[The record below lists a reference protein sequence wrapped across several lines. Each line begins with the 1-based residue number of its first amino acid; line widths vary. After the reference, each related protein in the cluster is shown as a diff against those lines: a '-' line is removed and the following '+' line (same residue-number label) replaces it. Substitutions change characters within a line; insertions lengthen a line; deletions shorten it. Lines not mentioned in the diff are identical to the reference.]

1 MLNVSDSK
9 KRGSDY
15 MYHEVYFGTVFVAG
29 ILSFFSPCIFPL
41 LPVYISTLFK
51 DVGIKHTLMK
61 TVHLRAI
68 VKTLCFILGLSTVF
82 IILGYGAGALSGVLS
97 HPYTNYVMGA
107 IVIVMGL
114 HQMEIINIKLLQRE
128 KKMSL
133 QPKKFKGYFQAYILG
148 LTFSFGWTPCIG
160 PVLSSVLAIVVS
172 NNGSAVYGG
181 SLMMVYTLGL
191 SIPFLLLAI
200 ASNFIMQYVQF
211 IKKHMILIK
220 RISGL
225 LLICMG
231 VLLMFN
237 KLNELITLF

>member
-1 MLNVSDSK
+1 
-9 KRGSDY
+9 

-41 LPVYISTLFK
+41 LPVYMSTLFK
-51 DVGIKHTLMK
+51 DVDTHEKQTIMKIK
-61 TVHLRAI
+61 HLRAI
-68 VKTLCFILGLSTVF
+68 AKTLCFILGLSTVF
-82 IILGYGAGALSGVLS
+82 FILGYGAGALSGVLN

-114 HQMEIINIKLLQRE
+114 HQMEIINIKTLQRE
-128 KKMSL
+128 KKVKMK
-133 QPKKFKGYFQAYILG
+133 QKEFKGYLQAYILG

-160 PVLSSVLAIVVS
+160 PVLSAVLAIAAS
-172 NNGSAVYGG
+172 NNGSALYGG

-191 SIPFLLLAI
+191 SIPFLLLAL
-200 ASNFIMQYVQF
+200 ASSFIMQYFQF

-225 LLICMG
+225 LLVCMG